1 MLAHRPKY
9 SVPAVRSLSV
19 VALVAV
25 ALWVTA
31 CGGDDPMAPM
41 DQETPVDQPAS
52 LDVTGA
58 LVTSQRLVFTSNR
71 NGQYDIY
78 KMDPAGQN
86 VVRLTTSPTSESEA
100 AWSLDNKRVA
110 LVRPRVNAANQTW
123 RDIYIVNADGSNGH
137 WARPTAPANF
147 ELSHPSWSPDGSKL
161 AVTMSLNGVYYVS
174 RLILATGQLSA
185 YSTGYGGLP
194 GTWATYTKSGQI
206 VYLGPT
212 RKTVNRI
219 NGDGSGNKILFTS
232 TQALVQP
239 TLSPDGT
246 KLLFVRLID
255 DLFNSE
261 IFLRNLSTGT
271 TTKLT
276 SSPAPDMMPT
286 WSPDGSRIAFMSG
299 RTGIGQVWTMNTTG
313 GSLTR
318 ITHTTT
324 AEGSPSWSH

>member
-1 MLAHRPKY
+1 MLAHRPRY
-9 SVPAVRSLSV
+9 PVPAVRSLPV
-19 VALVAV
+19 AALVAV
-25 ALWVTA
+25 ALSVTA

-41 DQETPVDQPAS
+41 AHETPVDQPAS
-52 LDVTGA
+52 LDATGA
-58 LVTSQRLVFTSNR
+58 LLTSQRIVFTSYR

-86 VVRLTTSPTSESEA
+86 VLRLTNSPTQEGEA
-100 AWSLDNKRVA
+100 AFSFDNKRVA
-110 LVRPRVNAANQTW
+110 LVRPRVNAANWTW

-161 AVTMSLNGVYYVS
+161 AVSMSLNGVSYVAY
-174 RLILATGQLSA
+174 LILATGQLSA

-194 GTWATYTKSGQI
+194 GTWPTYTKAGQI

-232 TQALVQP
+232 TQTLLQP

-246 KLLFVRLID
+246 KLLFVRLVD
-255 DLFNSE
+255 DLLNTD

-271 TTKLT
+271 TTRLT
-276 SSPAPDMMPT
+276 NNPGPDMMPS

-299 RTGIGQVWTMNTTG
+299 RTGVGQIWSMNTTG

-318 ITHTTT
+318 VTQTTT
-324 AEGSPSWSH
+324 AEGGPSWSH

>member
-1 MLAHRPKY
+1 
-9 SVPAVRSLSV
+9 
-19 VALVAV
+19 VALS
-25 ALWVTA
+25 VTA
-31 CGGDDPMAPM
+31 CGGDDPMAPI
-41 DQETPVDQPAS
+41 DRETPTAQPAS

-58 LVTSQRLVFTSNR
+58 LATTQRLVFTSNR

-100 AWSLDNKRVA
+100 AWSFDNKRVA

-161 AVTMSLNGVYYVS
+161 AVTMWLNGVYYVS
-174 RLILATGQLSA
+174 RLILATGQVSA

-212 RKTVNRI
+212 YKTVNRI

-232 TQALVQP
+232 TQSLVQP
-239 TLSPDGT
+239 ALSPDGT
-246 KLLFVRLID
+246 KLLFVRVID
-255 DLFNSE
+255 ELSNSE
-261 IFLRNLSTGT
+261 IFLRKLSTGT
-271 TTKLT
+271 TTQLT
-276 SSPAPDMMPT
+276 SSPSADMMPT
-286 WSPDGSRIAFMSG
+286 WSPDGLRIAFMSG
-299 RTGIGQVWTMNTTG
+299 RSGAAQVWTMNTTG

-324 AEGSPSWSH
+324 AEANPSWSH

>member
-1 MLAHRPKY
+1 MFAHRPQY
-9 SVPAVRSLSV
+9 SVPAVRSLPV
-19 VALVAV
+19 AALVAV
-25 ALWVTA
+25 ALSVTA
-31 CGGDDPMAPM
+31 CGGDGPMAPM
-41 DQETPVDQPAS
+41 DQEAPVDQPAS

-58 LVTSQRLVFTSNR
+58 LVTAQRIVFTSYR

-86 VVRLTTSPTSESEA
+86 VVRLTNSPASESEA
-100 AWSLDNKRVA
+100 AWSFDNKRVA
-110 LVRPRVNAANQTW
+110 LVRPRVNAANWTW

-161 AVTMSLNGVYYVS
+161 AVSMSLNGVNYVAY
-174 RLILATGQLSA
+174 LILATGQLSA

-194 GTWATYTKSGQI
+194 GTWPTYTKSGQI

-219 NGDGSGNKILFTS
+219 NGDGSGNKTLFTS
-232 TQALVQP
+232 TQAMFQP

-255 DLFNSE
+255 DLLNTE
-261 IFLRNLSTGT
+261 IFLRNLSTAT

-299 RTGIGQVWTMNTTG
+299 RTGVGQVWTMNTTG

-318 ITHTTT
+318 VTQTTT
-324 AEGSPSWSH
+324 AEASPSWSH

>member
-1 MLAHRPKY
+1 MLAHRPHHP
-9 SVPAVRSLSV
+9 VPAVRSLPV
-19 VALVAV
+19 AALVAV
-25 ALWVTA
+25 ALSVTA
-31 CGGDDPMAPM
+31 CGGDGPMAPM
-41 DQETPVDQPAS
+41 DQEAPMDQPAS

-58 LVTSQRLVFTSNR
+58 LVTSQRIVFTSYR

-86 VVRLTTSPTSESEA
+86 VLRLTNSPTQEGEA
-100 AWSLDNKRVA
+100 AWSFDNKRVA
-110 LVRPRVNAANQTW
+110 LVRPRVNAANWTW

-161 AVTMSLNGVYYVS
+161 AVSMSLNGVNYVAY
-174 RLILATGQLSA
+174 LILATGQLSA

-194 GTWATYTKSGQI
+194 GTWPTYTKSGQI

-219 NGDGSGNKILFTS
+219 NGDGSANKILFSS
-232 TQALVQP
+232 TQSLAQP

-261 IFLRNLSTGT
+261 IFLKNLSTGT

-299 RTGIGQVWTMNTTG
+299 RTGIGQVWTMSPTG

-318 ITHTTT
+318 ITHTAT

>member
-1 MLAHRPKY
+1 
-9 SVPAVRSLSV
+9 
-19 VALVAV
+19 
-25 ALWVTA
+25 
-31 CGGDDPMAPM
+31 
-41 DQETPVDQPAS
+41 
-52 LDVTGA
+52 
-58 LVTSQRLVFTSNR
+58 
-71 NGQYDIY
+71 
-78 KMDPAGQN
+78 
-86 VVRLTTSPTSESEA
+86 
-100 AWSLDNKRVA
+100 
-110 LVRPRVNAANQTW
+110 
-123 RDIYIVNADGSNGH
+123 
-137 WARPTAPANF
+137 
-147 ELSHPSWSPDGSKL
+147 
-161 AVTMSLNGVYYVS
+161 MSLNGVYCVAY
-174 RLILATGQLSA
+174 LILATGQLSA

-194 GTWATYTKSGQI
+194 GTWPTYTKSGQI

-232 TQALVQP
+232 TQFLFQP

-255 DLFNSE
+255 DLLNTE

-299 RTGIGQVWTMNTTG
+299 RTGVGQVWTMSPTG

-318 ITHTTT
+318 ITHTAT
-324 AEGSPSWSH
+324 AEGGPSWSH